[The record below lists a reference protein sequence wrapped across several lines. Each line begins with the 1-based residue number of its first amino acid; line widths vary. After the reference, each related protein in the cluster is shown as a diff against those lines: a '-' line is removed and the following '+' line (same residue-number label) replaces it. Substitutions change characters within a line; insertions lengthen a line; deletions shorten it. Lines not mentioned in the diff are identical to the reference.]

1 MNHSSGKSS
10 LKTEIVNKSA
20 TLERNK
26 KSCVKWEQK
35 WDQNNKLISNIDV
48 KAPAVSTGLTPGII
62 YNFLWLQ
69 LTKNPPIY

>member
-1 MNHSSGKSS
+1 MNHSSGKSN
-10 LKTEIVNKSA
+10 LKSEIVNKSA

-26 KSCVKWEQK
+26 KSCVKW
-35 WDQNNKLISNIDV
+35 DQNNKLIGNIDV

-69 LTKNPPIY
+69 LTKNPPMH